1 MPDFYN
7 TEYQK
12 YYDSTFNVDSSS
24 FLSPLAKMLRP
35 GASVLDVGCG
45 SGRDLL
51 WLKERGYH
59 PTGFERSQKLAA
71 LARQYSGCP
80 VIEDDFLTYDFS
92 ALKFEAILM
101 IGALVHLSV
110 SQLEPAFL
118 SITAALEENG
128 LVLLSL
134 KEGHGQTHAEDGRVF
149 VLWQPEK
156 LEHLFLKNG
165 FRILDFSRQISKI
178 CESDVWLGYLLQK
191 TRIKTN
197 DGN

>member
-1 MPDFYN
+1 
-7 TEYQK
+7 
-12 YYDSTFNVDSSS
+12 
-24 FLSPLAKMLRP
+24 MLRP

-51 WLKERGYH
+51 WLKERGYN

-71 LARQYSGCP
+71 LARKYSGCP
-80 VIEDDFLTYDFS
+80 VIEDDFLTYNFS
-92 ALKFEAILM
+92 TLKFEAILM
-101 IGALVHLSV
+101 IGALVHLPG

-118 SITAALEENG
+118 SITTALEENG

-134 KEGHGQTHAEDGRVF
+134 KEGNGRMNAADGRVF
-149 VLWQPEK
+149 FLWQPEE
-156 LEHLFLKNG
+156 LEQIFLKNG

-178 CESDVWLGYLLQK
+178 CESDVWLGYLIQK

>member
-1 MPDFYN
+1 MSDFYN
-7 TEYQK
+7 TEYRK
-12 YYDSTFNVDSSS
+12 YYASTFNVDPTS
-24 FLSPLAKMLRP
+24 FLTPLAKELRP

-51 WLKERGYH
+51 WLKERGYN
-59 PTGFERSQKLAA
+59 PTGFERSEKLAA
-71 LARQYSGCP
+71 LARKYSGCS

-92 ALKFEAILM
+92 ALRFEAILM
-101 IGALVHLSV
+101 IGALVHLSG

-118 SITAALEENG
+118 SITTALEENG

-149 VLWQPEK
+149 FLWQPEK
-156 LEHLFLKNG
+156 LEHIFLKNG

-178 CESDVWLGYLLQK
+178 REDDVWLGYLLRK
-191 TRIKTN
+191 TRIKA
-197 DGN
+197 DVGN

>member
-1 MPDFYN
+1 MSDFYN
-7 TEYQK
+7 TEYRK
-12 YYDSTFNVDSSS
+12 YHASTCNVDPSS
-24 FLSPLAKMLRP
+24 FLSPLTKMLRP

-51 WLKERGYH
+51 WLKERGYN
-59 PTGFERSQKLAA
+59 PTGFERSQNLAV
-71 LARQYSGCP
+71 LARKYSGCP
-80 VIEDDFLTYDFS
+80 VIEDDFLTCDFS

-101 IGALVHLSV
+101 IGALVHLSG

-118 SITAALEENG
+118 SITTALEENG

-134 KEGHGQTHAEDGRVF
+134 KEGHGQTYADDGRVF
-149 VLWQPEK
+149 FLWQPEK
-156 LEHLFLKNG
+156 IEHLFLKNS

-191 TRIKTN
+191 TTIKTE
-197 DGN
+197 